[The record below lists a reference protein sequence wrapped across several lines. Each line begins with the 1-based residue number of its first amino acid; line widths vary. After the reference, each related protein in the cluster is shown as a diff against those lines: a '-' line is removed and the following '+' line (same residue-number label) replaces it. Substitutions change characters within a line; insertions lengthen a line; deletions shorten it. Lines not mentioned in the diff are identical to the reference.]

1 MQAISRRCIEMRA
14 IKLTQLFLSI
24 VLLTSCASKTV
35 KVDPDAQGAT
45 PFTLIKHVIKVPVK
59 INDTIVT
66 NFILDTG
73 IGVTIISKKLCEQI
87 QCKTD
92 GKYTGQ
98 RMSGQKITLPLSQVS
113 SLEFA
118 GYKQK
123 EVTVGIFDLSGF
135 GKEFDDVSGFI
146 SLNFFENQPFTI
158 DYKNNTIVLETAKSL
173 AKRKKEG
180 RAIPIMFDRQGIAL
194 GIFMMM
200 NIPNGKPARM
210 EVDTGSDSLIL
221 NNTYM
226 EQLGFQPS
234 DPKLKRVEGKDET
247 NNKFV
252 RYFGQMDGDISP
264 VKGGD
269 KQKQKNPSIMFQNII
284 YDGLVGHDYFK
295 NFIVTYNLPSAQ
307 IIIAPQ
313 K

>member
-1 MQAISRRCIEMRA
+1 MKF
-14 IKLTQLFLSI
+14 IKLCFFLL
-24 VLLTSCASKTV
+24 LLTSCVSKTV
-35 KVDPDAQGAT
+35 KVDPDAQGAV
-45 PFTLIKHVIKVPVK
+45 PFTQIKHLIKVPVK
-59 INDTIVT
+59 INDSIST

-73 IGVTIISKKLCEQI
+73 IGITMISQKLCEQI
-87 QCKTD
+87 QCKKD

-98 RMSGQKITLPLSQVS
+98 RMSGQKVTLPLSQIS
-113 SLEFA
+113 SLEVA

-123 EVTVGIFDLSGF
+123 EVTVGIFDINEL
-135 GKEFDDVSGFI
+135 GKEFADVSGFI
-146 SLNFFENQPFTI
+146 SLNFFENEPFTI
-158 DYKNNTIVLETAKSL
+158 DYKNNTVILETSKSL

-234 DPKLKRVEGKDET
+234 DSRLKRVEGKDET
-247 NNKFV
+247 NHKFV
-252 RYFGQMDGDISP
+252 RYFGQMEGEITP

-269 KQKQKNPSIMFQNII
+269 KQKQKNPNIMFQNII